1 MGDEGATTFLY
12 TVREGETE
20 ARGKQLL
27 DVRAADIFILL
38 NLNNPEDL

>member
-1 MGDEGATTFLY
+1 LY

-27 DVRAADIFILL
+27 DVRAANVFILL
-38 NLNNPEDL
+38 NLDDPEDL